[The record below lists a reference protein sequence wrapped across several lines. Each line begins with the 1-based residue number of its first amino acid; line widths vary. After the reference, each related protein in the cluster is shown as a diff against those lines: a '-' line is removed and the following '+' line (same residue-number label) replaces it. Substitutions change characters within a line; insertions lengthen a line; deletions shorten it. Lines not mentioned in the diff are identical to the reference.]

1 MSIADMKNSENFA
14 DMKNSENYRNNA
26 DRHKNNFTFYVSRGG
41 ISTNFI

>member
-1 MSIADMKNSENFA
+1 MKNSENYS